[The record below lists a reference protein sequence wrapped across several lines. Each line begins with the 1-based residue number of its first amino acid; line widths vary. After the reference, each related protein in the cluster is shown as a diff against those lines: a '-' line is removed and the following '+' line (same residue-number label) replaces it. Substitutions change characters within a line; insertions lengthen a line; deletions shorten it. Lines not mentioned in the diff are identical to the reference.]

1 MPESKLQLLQ
11 NMPIFGGLTED
22 TLKFLLDIAPLISV
36 PKGHYFFHQGDEA
49 VSMLVLES
57 GRVAILKAWKG
68 QDYLLR
74 YLERGDCFGEMALMD
89 FFPRSASALA
99 VEDCTAIEISS
110 QTLYELY
117 EKDLE
122 QFAIIQMNMGREVSR
137 RLREADEQLF
147 EANVEARVINKAAI
161 FRSL

>member
-1 MPESKLQLLQ
+1 MRESKLQLLQ
-11 NMPIFGGLTED
+11 NMPVFGGITEG
-22 TLKFLLDIAPLISV
+22 TLKFLLDLTPIIPV
-36 PKGHYFFHQGDEA
+36 PKGHYFFHEGDEA
-49 VSMLVLES
+49 VSMFVLEN
-57 GRVAILKAWKG
+57 GKVAIIKSWKG
-68 QDYLLR
+68 DDYLLR
-74 YLERGDCFGEMALMD
+74 YLEKGNCFGEMALMD

-147 EANVEARVINKAAI
+147 EANVEARAINKAAI